1 MRKIRDGFTLIELLV
16 VVAIIAILAALL
28 LPVMGMVREKA
39 RQTTCGNNLHQF
51 MQAIIMYTN
60 DNDEME
66 PFPVVQGSNVG
77 PATSAASGLP
87 EFGVYVEIMPYV
99 KSQQAFVCPDDKGF
113 SNPSPICGGVAC
125 GGKTVADGYG
135 SSYRFAPENFSQFP
149 IGSNTTNIPGSGPPI
164 AVLNPPATPY
174 VFPTSA
180 DYGTVINPDGLI
192 GPPGGPYNR
201 NPPFPLPLS
210 FFQDP
215 SLTRVMRCYCA
226 YWEVPSDDSN
236 QPMPFHPN
244 GLMTAFEDGHV
255 KWVVSQAQF
264 NSYCDGPT
272 WSPIRDLPV
281 TSPQYNPNGDGSCGA
296 ERDLQ

>member
-1 MRKIRDGFTLIELLV
+1 MRKKFQAFTLIELLV

-66 PFPVVQGSNVG
+66 PFAVVGGNQFG

-87 EFGVYVEIMPYV
+87 QFGVQDEIMPYV
-99 KSQQAFVCPDDKGF
+99 KSQQAFQCPDDHGF
-113 SNPSPICGGVAC
+113 TNTSATCGGVAC
-125 GGKTVADGYG
+125 AGKTVYEAYG
-135 SSYRFAPENFSQFP
+135 SSYRFAPENFSHFP
-149 IGSNTTNIPGSGPPI
+149 TPG
-164 AVLNPPATPY
+164 ATVVNPPATPY
-174 VFPTSA
+174 VFPASA
-180 DYGTVINPDGLI
+180 TYGTVIYPDGLN

-210 FFQDP
+210 FFANP
-215 SLTRVMRCYCA
+215 TGTRVMRCYCA
-226 YWEVPSDDSN
+226 YWEVPDDDPNS
-236 QPMPFHPN
+236 PSPFHPN

-255 KWVVSQAQF
+255 KWVVSNAQF
-264 NSYCDGPT
+264 NSYCDGPS
-272 WSPIRDLPV
+272 WSPVRDLPV
-281 TSPQYNPNGDGSCGA
+281 TSPQYNPNGDGSCGV